1 MHRVLI
7 SKKESILT
15 NVLPWNTVTKEMVQ
29 IHLEVSSAWDGL
41 GVALGNGRQMAECPP
56 NSFLPL

>member
-29 IHLEVSSAWDGL
+29 IHLWRSHLL
-41 GVALGNGRQMAECPP
+41 GMV
-56 NSFLPL
+56 